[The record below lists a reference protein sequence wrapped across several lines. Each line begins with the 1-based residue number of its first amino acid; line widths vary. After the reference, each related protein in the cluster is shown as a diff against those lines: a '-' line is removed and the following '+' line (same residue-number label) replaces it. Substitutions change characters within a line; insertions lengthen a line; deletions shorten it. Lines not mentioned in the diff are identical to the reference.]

1 MASEELSSRERRVL
15 EAVIRSFVETAE
27 PAGSRTLSR
36 RFGLGV
42 SPATIRNTMSDLE
55 EKGFLLHPHTS
66 AGRVPTNKAYRAYVD
81 SLLSLPPIKAMETD
95 RLSEELAGK
104 SGSSTI
110 ETILRRAA
118 QTLGVLTQELGVALG
133 PRIDQSILRRL
144 ELVRV
149 SGERLLMVLTLEG
162 GLMRTVFVEM
172 PGEIADIAITGVTTV
187 LNERLAGLTLAEI
200 RKSLPVRLRDAA
212 MDPSATDLLNIFLQ
226 EGEQLFDAA
235 MPTADGQVMLGAAS
249 VLAEQPEFLGA
260 DKMRRLLALT
270 ETPQALGETI
280 RKRLHSPGIS
290 ITIGTE
296 HEDPRFD
303 DFTVVT
309 AEYHVGSLA
318 GVIGVIG
325 PTRMPYDKVISLV
338 SHTSRLLSDL
348 LD

>member
-1 MASEELSSRERRVL
+1 MAPEELSSRERRVL
-15 EAVIRSFVETAE
+15 EAVIRSYVETAE

-81 SLLSLPPIKAMETD
+81 ALLSLPPIKTVETE
-95 RLSEELAGK
+95 RLAEEIGGG
-104 SGSSTI
+104 SGSSPI
-110 ETILRRAA
+110 ESILRRAA

-133 PRIDQSILRRL
+133 PRLDLSTLRRL

-149 SGERLLMVLTLEG
+149 SSERLLMVLTLDG
-162 GLMRTVFVEM
+162 GVMRTVFVEM
-172 PGEIADIAITGVTTV
+172 PGEIADIAIGGVTAV
-187 LNERLAGLTLAEI
+187 LNERLAGLTLAQI
-200 RKSLPVRLRDAA
+200 RTSLTARLRDAA
-212 MDPSATDLLNIFLQ
+212 TDAEATGLLNIFLQ

-235 MPTADGQVMLGAAS
+235 LPMGDGQVVLGAAS
-249 VLAEQPEFLGA
+249 VLAEQPEFSGA
-260 DKMRRLLALT
+260 DRLRRLLALT
-270 ETPQALGETI
+270 ETPQSLGETI
-280 RKRLHSPGIS
+280 RRRVHAPGIS
-290 ITIGTE
+290 ITIGAE
-296 HEDPRFD
+296 HDDPRLE

-309 AEYHVGSLA
+309 AEYHVGALA

-325 PTRMPYDKVISLV
+325 PTRMSYEKVISLV
-338 SHTSRLLSDL
+338 SHTSQLLSDL